1 MRKSGV
7 RRQSECNLSS
17 AADGIILRTCALSGI
32 LKIRNIL
39 LPGLGQCYQKGGAAM
54 RKRWRWLVGWM
65 AGVAI
70 VVSACAQG
78 QITDQPAPAE
88 TPRTETE
95 QSHDITLTIDGG
107 NFIPDVTRS
116 LHYDYMDGLT
126 ARRAL
131 ESSGIV
137 RFTED
142 RSAIQSVGE
151 VSLDSTLEWGTR
163 LNEKELAS
171 DSWDQELRVGDKLL
185 VYVKTIDSYEAI
197 PQQASLLLI
206 IDGGNQ
212 KKYFVNKYDDNTTV
226 RDLLNRS
233 GFVQFNSNNKSIV
246 SVGGYAPQENEQWI
260 LKVNG
265 KKLLDTGLEMRLKP
279 QDNVEVVLKQK

>member
-1 MRKSGV
+1 
-7 RRQSECNLSS
+7 
-17 AADGIILRTCALSGI
+17 
-32 LKIRNIL
+32 
-39 LPGLGQCYQKGGAAM
+39 M